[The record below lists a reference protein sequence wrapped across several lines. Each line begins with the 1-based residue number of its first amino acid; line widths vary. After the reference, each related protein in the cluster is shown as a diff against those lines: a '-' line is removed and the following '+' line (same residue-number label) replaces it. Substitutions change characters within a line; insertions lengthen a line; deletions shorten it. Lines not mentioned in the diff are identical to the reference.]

1 MGIFDK
7 LKKVFSK
14 EDKEVFKYDNGLKKT
29 RLEFTSKLTNLSN
42 KYKFILPTLIFHTFK
57 NTSLSASLTLI
68 IKSSSF
74 SFFTELIG
82 KLFKS
87 IL

>member
-42 KYKFILPTLIFHTFK
+42 KYKFIDDDYFE
-57 NTSLSASLTLI
+57 
-68 IKSSSF
+68 
-74 SFFTELIG
+74 ELEDI
-82 KLFKS
+82 
-87 IL
+87 